1 MTKAAIALNELIEA
15 TRDGLDFYTQAI
27 AHVRDPH
34 VKPVFRAI
42 VDSKHELI
50 LGLSAQVLERGAKP
64 SREHTLSGT
73 LHKLY
78 ADARASLSETKQAA
92 YVAELEHSEDRLVCA
107 FEDAAEKAC
116 DAQLRELILANL
128 PRVRGCRDAMRDLR
142 ASLAA

>member
-27 AHVRDPH
+27 AQVRDPH
-34 VKPVFRAI
+34 VKQAFRAI
-42 VDSKHELI
+42 VDAKHELI
-50 LGLSAQVLERGAKP
+50 SGLSAQVLERGAKP
-64 SREHTLSGT
+64 SGKHTLEGT

-78 ADARASLSETKQAA
+78 ADARAGLSGTKQAA
-92 YVAELEHSEDRLVCA
+92 YVAELEHSEDRLLCA

-116 DAQLRELILANL
+116 DAQLRDLILANL